1 MRIFALETDVD
12 KIKARFCHGDECEVL
27 RTHFH
32 GMSFALAIIREFLIV
47 SVLIA
52 VIVAAFLYDWPLSW
66 TFAITGA
73 VFLFFVVPTSIKAL
87 MDWMYDCIIVTTDKV
102 IFVDQTAF
110 FHNEI
115 KPIQFDNIGGVSSRT
130 QWLGICDFGEVV
142 IALKEGE
149 GGGDV
154 VRRYVPNAR
163 DVAGKITEAVT
174 AYQRRAYSGGPQR
187 QMYTPDHD

>member
-1 MRIFALETDVD
+1 MRIFALETDVN
-12 KIKARFCHGDECEVL
+12 KIMERFCHGDECEVL

-32 GMSFALAIIREFLIV
+32 GMSFALSIVRECLITV
-47 SVLIA
+47 VLIG
-52 VIVAAFLYDWPLSW
+52 IIIAAFVYGWPLGW

-73 VFLFFVVPTSIKAL
+73 VFLFFVVPTTIKAI

-115 KPIQFDNIGGVSSRT
+115 KPIQFDNIGGVSTRT
-130 QWLGICDFGEVV
+130 QWLGIFSFGEVV

-149 GGGDV
+149 GGADV
-154 VRRYVPNAR
+154 VRRYVPHAR

-174 AYQRRAYSGGPQR
+174 TYQRRTYNGGPQR
-187 QMYTPDHD
+187 QMYTPDND